1 MVCDAGRPHHLEI
14 GLHDRIGGGPEHAE
28 LGSPT
33 ENIPHFR
40 VLLFEISASHFAMS
54 ARSRE
59 VYPQMSSEND
69 RVIVVGAGPVGLTA
83 ALALRRRGIETLV
96 LASEQALVM
105 ELRGSTFH
113 PPTLDLLDEFA
124 LVPRMIEVGLKAP
137 TWQFRDRETG
147 PVATFDLAL
156 LGGDTNHPYRVQC
169 EQWKLMRFLEEE
181 LRGEGV
187 ELRFG
192 HEVTAV
198 RQDGDGVTVTANTAS
213 GPVSMTGRYV
223 IAADGARSAVRRS
236 LGVEFE
242 GFTYAELF
250 LIASTDFPFE
260 NTLTDIAYVN
270 YIADPLEWLVLLRV
284 PGLWRVLVP
293 APENSDREKLLSDE
307 NLQAMLQRVVPRP
320 EPYTIA
326 HRSIYHVH
334 QRVAK
339 SFRHG
344 RVLLAGDA
352 AHVNNPL
359 GGMGMNGGI
368 QDAFNLADKL
378 KAIWAGADDRLL
390 DRYDRQRRTVA
401 VEAVQQQTH
410 RNQQVISERD
420 PETRKKSLDAM
431 RKVAADKASAREYML
446 RSSMIA
452 SMRRAA
458 EIE

>member
-1 MVCDAGRPHHLEI
+1 
-14 GLHDRIGGGPEHAE
+14 
-28 LGSPT
+28 
-33 ENIPHFR
+33 
-40 VLLFEISASHFAMS
+40 MS
-54 ARSRE
+54 N
-59 VYPQMSSEND
+59 END
-69 RVIVVGAGPVGLTA
+69 RVIIVGAGPVGLTA
-83 ALALRRRGIETLV
+83 ALALHRRGIPTML
-96 LASEQALVM
+96 LAAEPELVM

-113 PPTLDLLDEFA
+113 PPTLDLLDEFD

-156 LGGDTNHPYRVQC
+156 LAGDTNHPYRVQC
-169 EQWKLMRFLEEE
+169 EQWKLMRFLEEK
-181 LRGEGV
+181 LRKEGV

-198 RQDGDGVTVTANTAS
+198 RQEDDGVTVTATTSS
-213 GPVSMTGRYV
+213 GPVEIKGRYV
-223 IAADGARSAVRRS
+223 MAADGARSAVRRS

-293 APENSDREKLLSDE
+293 APENSDRDKLLSDD
-307 NLQAMLQRVVPRP
+307 NLQAMLQRVVPRS
-320 EPYTIA
+320 EPYKIA

-410 RNQQVISERD
+410 RNQQIISERD

-431 RKVAADKASAREYML
+431 RKVAADKTSAREYML

>member
-1 MVCDAGRPHHLEI
+1 
-14 GLHDRIGGGPEHAE
+14 
-28 LGSPT
+28 
-33 ENIPHFR
+33 
-40 VLLFEISASHFAMS
+40 MS
-54 ARSRE
+54 N
-59 VYPQMSSEND
+59 END
-69 RVIVVGAGPVGLTA
+69 RVIIVGAGPVGLTA
-83 ALALRRRGIETLV
+83 ALALHRRGIPTML
-96 LASEQALVM
+96 LAAEPELVM

-113 PPTLDLLDEFA
+113 PPTLDLLDEFD

-156 LGGDTNHPYRVQC
+156 LAGDTNHPYRVQC
-169 EQWKLMRFLEEE
+169 EQWKLMRFLEEK
-181 LRGEGV
+181 LRKEGV
-187 ELRFG
+187 DLRFG
-192 HEVTAV
+192 HKVTAV
-198 RQDGDGVTVTANTAS
+198 RQDDDGVTVTADTSS
-213 GPVSMTGRYV
+213 GPVELTGRYV
-223 IAADGARSAVRRS
+223 MAADGARSAVRHS

-293 APENSDREKLLSDE
+293 APENSDREKLLSDD
-307 NLQAMLQRVVPRP
+307 NLQAMLQRVVPRS
-320 EPYTIA
+320 EPYKIA

-410 RNQQVISERD
+410 RNQQIISERD

-431 RKVAADKASAREYML
+431 RKIAADKTSAREYML

-458 EIE
+458 EIQ

>member
-1 MVCDAGRPHHLEI
+1 MSNGN
-14 GLHDRIGGGPEHAE
+14 DRI
-28 LGSPT
+28 
-33 ENIPHFR
+33 
-40 VLLFEISASHFAMS
+40 
-54 ARSRE
+54 
-59 VYPQMSSEND
+59 
-69 RVIVVGAGPVGLTA
+69 IVVGAGPVGLTA
-83 ALALRRRGIETLV
+83 ALALAKRGIPCV
-96 LASEQALVM
+96 LLAAEPELVM

-113 PPTLDLLDEFA
+113 PPTLDLLDEFEI
-124 LVPRMIEVGLKAP
+124 VPRMIETGLKAP

-156 LGGDTNHPYRVQC
+156 LAGDTNHPYRVQC
-169 EQWKLMRFLEEE
+169 EQWKLMRFVEAE
-181 LRGEGV
+181 LKKLGSDI
-187 ELRFG
+187 RFG
-192 HEVTAV
+192 HEVTGV
-198 RQDGDGVTVTANTAS
+198 TQDSDRVTVTANTAN
-213 GPVSMTGRYV
+213 GPVEVAGRYV

-242 GFTYAELF
+242 GFTYPELF

-260 NTLTDIAYVN
+260 KTLTDIAYVN
-270 YIADPLEWLVLLRV
+270 YIADPSEWLVLLRV

-293 APENSDREKLLSDE
+293 APENASKEEMLSE
-307 NLQAMLQRVVPRP
+307 EHLQAALNRVVKRA

-326 HRSIYHVH
+326 HRSLYPVH

-344 RVLLAGDA
+344 RVVLAGDA
-352 AHVNNPL
+352 AHINNPL

-368 QDAFNLADKL
+368 QDAFNLADKF
-378 KAIWAGADDRLL
+378 KAIFADHDDRLL

-410 RNQQVISERD
+410 RNQQIISERD
-420 PETRKKSLDAM
+420 PEIRKKALDAM
-431 RKVAADKASAREYML
+431 RKTAADKTSAREYML

>member
-1 MVCDAGRPHHLEI
+1 
-14 GLHDRIGGGPEHAE
+14 
-28 LGSPT
+28 
-33 ENIPHFR
+33 
-40 VLLFEISASHFAMS
+40 MS
-54 ARSRE
+54 N
-59 VYPQMSSEND
+59 END
-69 RVIVVGAGPVGLTA
+69 RVIIVGAGPVGLTA
-83 ALALRRRGIETLV
+83 ALALHRRSIPVTL
-96 LASEQALVM
+96 LAAEPELVM

-113 PPTLDLLDEFA
+113 PPTLDLLDEFD

-156 LGGDTNHPYRVQC
+156 LAGDTNHPYRVQC
-169 EQWKLMRFLEEE
+169 EQWKLMRFLEEK
-181 LRGEGV
+181 LRNEGV

-198 RQDGDGVTVTANTAS
+198 RQDEGGVMVTAATSS
-213 GPVSMTGRYV
+213 GSVEVKGRYV
-223 IAADGARSAVRRS
+223 MAADGARSAVRRS

-293 APENSDREKLLSDE
+293 APENSDRDKLLSDD
-307 NLQAMLQRVVPRP
+307 NLQAMLQRVVSRP
-320 EPYTIA
+320 EPYKIA

-410 RNQQVISERD
+410 RNQQIISERD

-431 RKVAADKASAREYML
+431 RKVAADKTSAREYML

>member
-1 MVCDAGRPHHLEI
+1 
-14 GLHDRIGGGPEHAE
+14 
-28 LGSPT
+28 
-33 ENIPHFR
+33 
-40 VLLFEISASHFAMS
+40 MS
-54 ARSRE
+54 N
-59 VYPQMSSEND
+59 END
-69 RVIVVGAGPVGLTA
+69 RVIIVGAGPVGLTA
-83 ALALRRRGIETLV
+83 ALALHRRGIPTTL
-96 LASEQALVM
+96 LAAEPEVVM

-113 PPTLDLLDEFA
+113 PPTLDLLDEFD

-156 LGGDTNHPYRVQC
+156 LAGDTNHPYRVQC
-169 EQWKLMRFLEEE
+169 EQWKLMQFLEEK
-181 LRGEGV
+181 LQKEGV
-187 ELRFG
+187 ELRFS

-198 RQDGDGVTVTANTAS
+198 RQDDDSVTVTAKTAS
-213 GPVSMTGRYV
+213 GPVEIKGRYV
-223 IAADGARSAVRRS
+223 MAADGARSAVRRS
-236 LGVEFE
+236 LGIEFE

-293 APENSDREKLLSDE
+293 APENSDRDKLLSDD
-307 NLQAMLQRVVPRP
+307 NLQAMLQRVVPRS
-320 EPYTIA
+320 EPYKIA

-410 RNQQVISERD
+410 RNQQIISERD

-431 RKVAADKASAREYML
+431 RKVAADKTSAREYML